1 MYSILPALIPDIEK
15 TYDVYFSAF
24 KSEKMGRII
33 VDVLFPGGTDDT
45 EFRKTHAAGTLAWWH
60 TCGMQ
65 YTYKC
70 VDMETGEIVGMA
82 LGDVLI
88 KGRTDEERKY
98 ASVPWLE
105 GEQKERADAILKPLH
120 DAREKLFG
128 GRPHVCEWK

>member
-24 KSEKMGRII
+24 KGDEMGRII
-33 VDVLFPGGTDDT
+33 VDVLFPHGTDDP
-45 EFRKTHAAGTLAWWH
+45 EFRKTHAAGTLAWWN
-60 TCGMQ
+60 TCGYQ

-88 KGRTDEERKY
+88 KGRTEEQRQY
-98 ASVPWLE
+98 HSVPWLE

-120 DAREKLFG
+120 DARERLFSD
-128 GRPHVCEWK
+128 RPHVCK